1 MREIFSR
8 RGVVATTVRLHV
20 ERREV
25 TMRIKKDHW
34 QCSLLAAVMFAVG
47 LGAHVAQSAGRQ
59 RQTPEVKAVPY
70 AAIQSV
76 EGRENFTAYC
86 AVCHGV
92 DGRGNGPAAPAMKV
106 PVPDLTTLAARTIA
120 ALTPRPWS
128 MSSGERRRW
137 RHQRTVR
144 QRCQSGGVYLLLCLP
159 ISRSRACE

>member
-1 MREIFSR
+1 
-8 RGVVATTVRLHV
+8 
-20 ERREV
+20 
-25 TMRIKKDHW
+25 MRIKKNHW

-47 LGAHVAQSAGRQ
+47 LGAHVAQSAGGQ

-106 PVPDLTTLAARTIA
+106 TVPDLTTLAARHNGSFDA
-120 ALTPRPWS
+120 AAVEYVIRGTAKMATPAHGATEMPIWGRVFAPLPADQPVAS
-128 MSSGERRRW
+128 MRVKNLVRYIGSI
-137 RHQRTVR
+137 QRTK
-144 QRCQSGGVYLLLCLP
+144 
-159 ISRSRACE
+159 